1 MKHSGT
7 GRDHSVSQTYNSKLC
22 LINRAR
28 NVSTDSVRS
37 HRPVFNKLK
46 PVFCDEEAQ
55 DSSNTK
61 FSKSLYNAKESKVG
75 RNSVKFNCKYN
86 STTESTS
93 VASVSQKW
101 NESFKNYKREKLG
114 YIIDCASS
122 IANTPTMYSQR
133 VSQTH
138 SMKENME
145 SNVSH
150 HRLVNRGSHPV
161 RISIKNYESF
171 LTPKNNDKERNSI
184 NSSSQ
189 LSPVKTMKSN
199 MYKSYNENPFV
210 VNQQK
215 NDEINSKSEF
225 ARKTFSHK
233 ISLNPLMI
241 TPSTISTN
249 ANELMEFIELE
260 DLCRRNTVTMNSS
273 SFKLS
278 NGTPQNKRHP
288 KKDCSESNKKKEI
301 FKLKST
307 TQKGRT
313 NDTSHLVKKMSIT
326 ICKDNRIIYS

>member
-1 MKHSGT
+1 MKHSRT

-22 LINRAR
+22 LYNRDR
-28 NVSTDSVRS
+28 NISSDTVRS

-46 PVFCDEEAQ
+46 QVFCAEEAQ

-61 FSKSLYNAKESKVG
+61 FSKSLYNTNETKVG

-86 STTESTS
+86 SATESTT

-101 NESFKNYKREKLG
+101 NESFKNHKREKLG
-114 YIIDCASS
+114 YIIDCATS
-122 IANTPTMYSQR
+122 IVNTPTMYSQR
-133 VSQTH
+133 VSQTR
-138 SMKENME
+138 SMKENVE
-145 SNVSH
+145 SNISH
-150 HRLVNRGSHPV
+150 EKLVNRNSHPL

-171 LTPKNNDKERNSI
+171 LTPKNIENQRKSMKTP
-184 NSSSQ
+184 SQ
-189 LSPVKTMKSN
+189 LSPEQTVNSY
-199 MYKSYNENPFV
+199 MYKSYNENPFIQ
-210 VNQQK
+210 NQQK
-215 NDEINSKSEF
+215 KDGIIPKSEF

-278 NGTPQNKRHP
+278 NGTPQSRRHAE
-288 KKDCSESNKKKEI
+288 KDRSKNSKKKGTSKS
-301 FKLKST
+301 KLT
-307 TQKGRT
+307 TQKRRV

-326 ICKDNRIIYS
+326 ICKDNKIIYS